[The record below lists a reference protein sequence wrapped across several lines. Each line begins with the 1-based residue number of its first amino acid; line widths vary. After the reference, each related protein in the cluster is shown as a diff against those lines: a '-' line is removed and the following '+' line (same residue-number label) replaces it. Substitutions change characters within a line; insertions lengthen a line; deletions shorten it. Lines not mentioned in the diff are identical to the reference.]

1 MATLKLK
8 LAAAGASLVLAF
20 GAGWVAQGWRMGA
33 TLAKQETAQAKAA
46 QTQTQ
51 QALVAT
57 ETKASARIE
66 HAGKQQ
72 DNTHVYTQKLR
83 ELEAARTADADR
95 INRLQRDL
103 RAASTAHAQAAS
115 NAAACGNLADRHQ
128 NLGTLAA
135 EGAAVADGL
144 IGLVQQR
151 DAQVDALKAQLLID
165 RQALE
170 AVSK

>member
-1 MATLKLK
+1 MALPRPRLI
-8 LAAAGASLVLAF
+8 AAGAALVLAF
-20 GAGWVAQGWRMGA
+20 ATGWVAQGWRMGA

-57 ETKASARIE
+57 ETKASARIK
-66 HAGKQQ
+66 HAGQQQ
-72 DNTHVYTQKLR
+72 DNTHAYTQKLR
-83 ELEAARTADADR
+83 ELEAARIADAGR
-95 INRLQRDL
+95 IERLQHDL

-115 NAAACGNLADRHQ
+115 NAAACRNLADRHQ
-128 NLGTLAA
+128 HLGTLTA